1 MEAPSAHVSVKA
13 AVSVLA
19 EEKEHKVRLL
29 QVREV
34 FLVFLFKYRLLKQ
47 EKRASKLTGQ
57 LDFSIL

>member
-29 QVREV
+29 QAREV
-34 FLVFLFKYRLLKQ
+34 
-47 EKRASKLTGQ
+47 SH
-57 LDFSIL
+57 SILA